1 MAKVQ
6 SNERRTGPALEAMYQ
21 FLLWLLPTVEKYPR
35 AKKFTL
41 GDRIENAA
49 LNVLDALIT
58 ATFTRTRDQSL
69 ADANLGLDRLR
80 FLMRLSQEL
89 RLIDLKKYEH
99 AAREIDGVGRLIGGW
114 AKAHHAHAA

>member
-58 ATFTRTRDQSL
+58 ATFTRTRDQALS
-69 ADANLGLDRLR
+69 DANLGLDRLR